1 VKSEREYNRGEASA
15 RRGGGVDPEMQRVDG
30 GRDLWGREAD
40 DQTKL
45 DKRCGSGTG
54 QKGLDCKMS
63 PHVSASGRQD
73 HASGRTT
80 AGAEPRRGVTLTR
93 F

>member
-1 VKSEREYNRGEASA
+1 V
-15 RRGGGVDPEMQRVDG
+15 
-30 GRDLWGREAD
+30 GREAD

-63 PHVSASGRQD
+63 PHVSASGTQV
-73 HASGRTT
+73 HAK
-80 AGAEPRRGVTLTR
+80 PLRGQNRAAALPLRV